1 MIENNDRIKDE
12 AIIDILLK
20 KVEDHLYED
29 NNDITDKELSEKIL
43 KILEDEYDF

>member
-1 MIENNDRIKDE
+1 MMDNNDNIKDQ

-29 NNDITDKELSEKIL
+29 NNDNTDKELAEQIL
-43 KILEDEYDF
+43 TILEDEYDF